1 MLAYLA
7 VSLLCLGSAGEL
19 MHTGLMHIIRE
30 LILLL
35 LAVVVR
41 LVGCLSLLRL
51 AYARTFV

>member
-1 MLAYLA
+1 MLAYPA
-7 VSLLCLGSAGEL
+7 VSLSCLGSAGEL